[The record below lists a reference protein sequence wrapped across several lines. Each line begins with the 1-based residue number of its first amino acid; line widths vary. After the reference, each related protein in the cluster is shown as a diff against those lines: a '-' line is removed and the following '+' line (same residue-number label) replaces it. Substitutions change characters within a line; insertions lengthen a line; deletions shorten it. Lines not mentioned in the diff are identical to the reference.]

1 MNSYIYT
8 MGKDDKLY
16 FPLSPPF
23 PLPLKQFLIAWE
35 GGTCVVNNIISFQ
48 LHSSLKSWLT
58 FTFCFNIKR
67 DNILQLANICVRF
80 QQRPLNWCLL
90 HFFFVTFFAFVCL
103 FVTSVWILF
112 VCNIVFDC
120 WFVIWIYWNMWNRWQ
135 IRL

>member
-1 MNSYIYT
+1 

-58 FTFCFNIKR
+58 FTFCFNIKKR
-67 DNILQLANICVRF
+67 DNISQLANICVRF
-80 QQRPLNWCLL
+80 QQRPLN
-90 HFFFVTFFAFVCL
+90 
-103 FVTSVWILF
+103 
-112 VCNIVFDC
+112 
-120 WFVIWIYWNMWNRWQ
+120 
-135 IRL
+135 